1 MRFIVNIASL
11 SFKAK
16 LLFSSRSADF
26 DASKVTNSKRGITN
40 GIQMHRKQKE
50 GRQPGLLLV

>member
-1 MRFIVNIASL
+1 MRFIVNIASRFL
-11 SFKAK
+11 KTK

-26 DASKVTNSKRGITN
+26 DASKVTNSKRGITS